1 MGAII
6 SLGSTVACCFG
17 SAACALCNCCP
28 SMCNSS
34 ISTRIMYC
42 ILLLLTTILSC
53 ILIAPGLE
61 DSLGKVPFCK
71 KGDGVERS
79 DGNFFEN
86 LQKDI
91 QSKVTGEVESY
102 QIDCSSAVGYKAVYR
117 VNLIITLFFIL
128 MAIIMINVKSSK
140 DGRGGIQNG
149 FWGFKYILIIGGMI
163 GAFWIPLG
171 SFEEAWMVIG
181 MIGGFLFILIQLVL
195 IIDFVHS
202 WNETWYGNYEEE
214 GGDGCNAGGRWLAAL
229 ITFTGVLYSSCIAA
243 IVLLLV
249 YYTGAYTGECKLHE
263 FFISFNLIL
272 CVILSVVS
280 ILPKVQEKMPQSGLL
295 QSAAM
300 SLYIM
305 YLTWSAVSNSPYS
318 ACKPEINIIPNG
330 DNSTTTTTTT
340 VAPAVLGDGPAH
352 GGGHTLD
359 TQSIIGLVIWFLAV
373 LYSSMSSSTSSS
385 ASALAGANQVLLKED
400 KNGGGSSSDAEAGR
414 MHDNEEDEVAYNWS
428 LFHIMFA
435 LATLY
440 VMMTLTNWYSPSS
453 DINTFSENPAA
464 MWVKI
469 VSSWLSA
476 AIYLWTMI
484 APLVLTDREF

>member
-1 MGAII
+1 
-6 SLGSTVACCFG
+6 
-17 SAACALCNCCP
+17 
-28 SMCNSS
+28 
-34 ISTRIMYC
+34 MYS

-61 DSLGKVPFCK
+61 TSLAKVPFCK
-71 KGDGVERS
+71 KGDDVARS
-79 DGNFFEN
+79 DGNFLEN

-91 QSKVTGEVESY
+91 QSRVTGEVESY
-102 QIDCSSAVGYKAVYR
+102 QVDCSSAVGYKAVYR
-117 VNLIITLFFIL
+117 VNLIVTLFFVL
-128 MAIIMINVKSSK
+128 MAIIMINVNSSK

-149 FWGFKYILIIGGMI
+149 FWGFKYILIIAGMI

-171 SFEEAWMVIG
+171 SFEEAWMWIG
-181 MIGGFLFILIQLVL
+181 MIGGFLFILIQLIL

-202 WNETWYGNYEEE
+202 WNEAWYNNYQEE
-214 GGDGCNAGGRWLAAL
+214 GEGCSAGGKWLAAL
-229 ITFTGVLYSSCIAA
+229 MTCTGMLYSGFVAA

-249 YYTGAYTGECKLHE
+249 YYTGQYTGECKLHE

-280 ILPKVQEKMPQSGLL
+280 ILPKVQEYMPQSGLL

-305 YLTWSAVSNSPYS
+305 YLTWSAVSNSPY
-318 ACKPEINIIPNG
+318 ATCKPKIAGLDPDN
-330 DNSTTTTTTT
+330 NSTITTTM
-340 VAPAVLGDGPAH
+340 APNLGGDGPEH
-352 GGGHTLD
+352 GSHSLD
-359 TQSIIGLVIWFLAV
+359 AQSIIGLVIWFLAV

-385 ASALAGANQVLLKED
+385 ASALAGANQVLLRED
-400 KNGGGSSSDAEAGR
+400 KSGGGDAEAGQI
-414 MHDNEEDEVAYNWS
+414 HDNEEEGTAYNWS
-428 LFHIMFA
+428 LFHLMFA

-469 VSSWLSA
+469 VSSWLCA
-476 AIYLWTMI
+476 AIYMWTMI
-484 APLVLTDREF
+484 APMILSDREFGY

>member
-34 ISTRIMYC
+34 ISTRIMYS

-61 DSLGKVPFCK
+61 DSLAKVPFCK
-71 KGDGVERS
+71 DKGGDNVDSG
-79 DGNFFEN
+79 GNF
-86 LQKDI
+86 LQDL
-91 QSKVTGEVESY
+91 QDKVKSSITGEVKSY
-102 QIDCSSAVGYKAVYR
+102 QVDCSSAVGYKAVYR
-117 VNLIITLFFIL
+117 VNLIVTLFFVL
-128 MAIIMINVKSSK
+128 MAIIMINVRSSK
-140 DGRGGIQNG
+140 DGRAGIQNG
-149 FWGFKYILIIGGMI
+149 FWGFKYILIIAGMI

-214 GGDGCNAGGRWLAAL
+214 GGEGCSQGGRWLAAL
-229 ITFTGVLYSSCIAA
+229 LTCTGLLYSACIAA
-243 IVLLLV
+243 IVLLFV
-249 YYTGAYTGECKLHE
+249 YYTGNEVGECKLNE

-272 CVILSVVS
+272 CVIVS
-280 ILPKVQEKMPQSGLL
+280 IVSVLPKVQEHMPQSGLL

-305 YLTWSAVSNSPYS
+305 YLTWSAISNTPDLN
-318 ACKPEINIIPNG
+318 CKPKISFITPNATV
-330 DNSTTTTTTT
+330 TTTTI
-340 VAPAVLGDGPAH
+340 APDV
-352 GGGHTLD
+352 GGGDDHHAKQSLD

-373 LYSSMSSSTSSS
+373 LYSSMSSSTASS
-385 ASALAGANQVLLKED
+385 ASALAGANQVLLRDD
-400 KNGGGSSSDAEAGR
+400 KSGGGSSGDAEAGR
-414 MHDNEEDEVAYNWS
+414 LPDNEEDEVAYNWS
-428 LFHIMFA
+428 LFHLMFA
-435 LATLY
+435 MATLY

-453 DINTFSENPAA
+453 DINTFSDNAAA

-469 VSSWLSA
+469 VSSWLCA
-476 AIYLWTMI
+476 AIYMWTML
-484 APLVLTDREF
+484 APMVLSDREFGY